1 MVGSGPSRVGEKGTM
16 NLRQDLSSSAT
27 VGSIEEACWG
37 VPRRE
42 SKSEG
47 AALGGV
53 DLGEEAEE
61 QEEREKEDGQCE

>member
-1 MVGSGPSRVGEKGTM
+1 M
-16 NLRQDLSSSAT
+16 SSFAT

-47 AALGGV
+47 VALGVVG
-53 DLGEEAEE
+53 LGEEAEE